1 MAINTDGPKKQG
13 RFLKNSSKLLNHVQ
27 LVDFSFEEICT
38 QPLVGFDNSSSTII
52 HSKFHD
58 PKKLAHVIKSH
69 ATLDDPVFDPNQ
81 QALGIIFPADFTQDW
96 HNERLQGKRRGM
108 GFDEEDE
115 IDFAAV
121 ARNRGL
127 TGNAPQGAA
136 TAPPQAPD
144 LLQ

>member
-58 PKKLAHVIKSH
+58 PKKLAHVIESTSPWYYFSSRFH
-69 ATLDDPVFDPNQ
+69 A
-81 QALGIIFPADFTQDW
+81 
-96 HNERLQGKRRGM
+96 RLAQR
-108 GFDEEDE
+108 
-115 IDFAAV
+115 
-121 ARNRGL
+121 
-127 TGNAPQGAA
+127 T
-136 TAPPQAPD
+136 PPR
-144 LLQ
+144 